1 MKQHLHIDIET
12 FSSVDI
18 TTCGSYK
25 YFESPDFEILIICY
39 AFGDGPIQTI
49 DMTEKTLNGVKEYP
63 LDFAKA
69 LADPTVE
76 LHAHNAN
83 FERNAFWA
91 AGFHTD
97 IERWHCSAVKALLT
111 PSSDKGK
118 PQ

>member
-1 MKQHLHIDIET
+1 MKQLLHIDIET

-63 LDFAKA
+63 SEDF
-69 LADPTVE
+69 PSSP
-76 LHAHNAN
+76 
-83 FERNAFWA
+83 R
-91 AGFHTD
+91 
-97 IERWHCSAVKALLT
+97 SKALLT